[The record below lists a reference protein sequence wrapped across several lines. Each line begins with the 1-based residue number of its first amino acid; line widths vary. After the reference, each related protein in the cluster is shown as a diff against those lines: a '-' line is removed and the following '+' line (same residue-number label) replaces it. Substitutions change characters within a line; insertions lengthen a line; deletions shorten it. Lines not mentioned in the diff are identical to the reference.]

1 MEVQR
6 HDDSYE
12 YLGQILPRFC
22 LGRRT
27 CFCPFRKTMV
37 SKFVRFCCTF
47 RDDLFVSFF

>member
-12 YLGQILPRFC
+12 YLGQMLPIFC

-37 SKFVRFCCTF
+37 SEFVRFCCTF
-47 RDDLFVSFF
+47 RGDLFVSFF